1 MNCAFKFKRKKA
13 ARHKRKVK
21 SMTLD
26 TQANLP
32 KVAKVLLYS
41 ERMFRGVEEGKGMF
55 SSEYGDDKNYTC
67 LSK

>member
-32 KVAKVLLYS
+32 KS
-41 ERMFRGVEEGKGMF
+41 GKGSF
-55 SSEYGDDKNYTC
+55 IFRENV
-67 LSK
+67 